1 MFGSRFVSCVLT
13 GTVDGGVDVV
23 AYQASEQ
30 AVKMREADVVEASV
44 DPGMVR
50 VKKEG
55 KERYV
60 PDVFYT

>member
-1 MFGSRFVSCVLT
+1 MR
-13 GTVDGGVDVV
+13 
-23 AYQASEQ
+23 QAD
-30 AVKMREADVVEASV
+30 MVEASV
-44 DPGMVR
+44 DPGTVR